1 MASSDVVSIKVLLDI
16 IETSKS
22 FDELKSNLVRT
33 LQTMQAAAQRTDIA
47 PKGIDKAINQAKK
60 LEKEFDRLGVEV
72 DRDLKKIGTSFDTL
86 DKEIVQTGQ
95 KMDRQFRAN
104 AKAALDELRENLAR
118 AVERLRAL
126 RMEPGFDPMSEKA
139 RKATGYPIRL
149 PTFVASTRQWRPWRP
164 LLRRLRSVCRVWR
177 LSSTV

>member
-126 RMEPGFDPMSEKA
+126 RMEPGFDPMS
-139 RKATGYPIRL
+139 GI
-149 PTFVASTRQWRPWRP
+149 Q
-164 LLRRLRSVCRVWR
+164 
-177 LSSTV
+177 